1 MICKCH
7 IKVDAGLPNLNTEDE
22 APYEAGGVTDWV
34 GGGGGANLA
43 EKMVCRHVNPA
54 LLLDMG
60 ALIELKFKIASLT
73 FLFRS
78 KKLQT
83 LDKGN
88 KNTRFSWLLFQIFLF
103 NCQLVVHSSCVT
115 LVLDMPFSL
124 LLSDLFPDVSV
135 FWEGLRFTSC
145 SPTCADEHRNR

>member
-34 GGGGGANLA
+34 GGGGGANLGF
-43 EKMVCRHVNPA
+43 C
-54 LLLDMG
+54 LG
-60 ALIELKFKIASLT
+60 LKNFKL
-73 FLFRS
+73 
-78 KKLQT
+78 
-83 LDKGN
+83 
-88 KNTRFSWLLFQIFLF
+88 
-103 NCQLVVHSSCVT
+103 